1 MKYLLMKYLF
11 ITYIIFLFKKF
22 VFDIQNRTM
31 RPYHEIKEKEKNSIV
46 KIQSIFRKKLCVKNF
61 MIEK

>member
-1 MKYLLMKYLF
+1 MNN
-11 ITYIIFLFKKF
+11 FKDEF